1 MSDPEITRTPFGA
14 APPLDRDLV
23 AAFLQEVPDLV
34 YFKDSASRFLAA
46 SRSKARRHGLAPAD
60 LLGKS
65 DADFFSAAHAA
76 SARRDEEAVMASGQP
91 IVGKTDRIT
100 WPDGREAWVITTK
113 LPLRDDTGAVIG
125 TFGLTKD
132 VTAAHRMQ
140 EELETAQ
147 RSLVEASRKAGMA
160 EVATGVLHNV
170 GNVLTSL
177 NVSAGVLATAVQQ
190 SKASALGKVTEAVR
204 HLAAAGPAAAAED
217 ARFRRLPELL
227 ESIAR
232 HATEERDRM
241 VRELAWLQEN
251 IDHIK
256 EIVTMQQTY
265 ATMAGVVEPLDPAA
279 LMEDALRMNAG
290 ALQRHSVACVREFR
304 PAPRILGEKG
314 KMLQILVNLIRN
326 AKYAADEGRAPEKK
340 ITLRVAPADAGRVRL
355 EVEDNGS
362 GIAPEHLAKIF
373 THGFTTK
380 ARGHGFGLHSSAAVA
395 HEMHGAL
402 TVHSDGLG
410 HGARFTL
417 ELPAAPAAAQAA

>member
-1 MSDPEITRTPFGA
+1 MIDPGLTRSPFGA

-34 YFKDSASRFLAA
+34 YFKDRASRFLAA

-60 LLGKS
+60 LAGRT

-76 SARRDEEAVMASGQP
+76 SARRDEETVMATGEP

-113 LPLRDDTGAVIG
+113 LPLRDKTGAIIG

-140 EELETAQ
+140 EALETAQ
-147 RSLVEASRKAGMA
+147 RSLVEASRLAGMA

-177 NVSAGVLATAVQQ
+177 NVSASVLAGAVQQ
-190 SKASALGKVTEAVR
+190 SKADALGKVTDAVR
-204 HLAAAGPAAAAED
+204 HLAAAGPAAAED
-217 ARFRRLPELL
+217 ARLRRLPELL

-232 HATEERDRM
+232 HAAEERDRM

-265 ATMAGVVEPLDPAA
+265 ATMAGVIEPLDPAA

-290 ALQRHSVACVREFR
+290 ALQRHSVACVREFQ

-326 AKYAADEGRAPEKK
+326 AKYAADEGRAPEKR
-340 ITLRVAPADAGRVRL
+340 ITLRVAPAGAERVRL

-362 GIAPEHLAKIF
+362 GIAREHLARIF

-395 HEMHGAL
+395 AEMKGTL
-402 TVHSDGLG
+402 TAHSDGPG
-410 HGARFTL
+410 CGARFTL
-417 ELPAAPAAAQAA
+417 ELPALRAAAQAA